1 MFVDQEKAFDEVDRD
16 FLYKIMKK
24 LKYSDIFIN
33 FIKKI
38 IHTKTL
44 FLLFLIMASI
54 LIHLH
59 CLEE

>member
-1 MFVDQEKAFDEVDRD
+1 MFTDQEKAFDKVDRD

-24 LKYSDIFIN
+24 LGYSDIFIK

-44 FLLFLIMASI
+44 FILLYYF
-54 LIHLH
+54 
-59 CLEE
+59 